1 MVEFIPQKLFLEL
14 QDEEYNDN
22 NFIPRRY
29 TLTHSDDTGQMFL
42 MVGKDYDY
50 SKINGVNEVN
60 DEVLAEWEME
70 GDEYV
75 LKVYIEVDENS
86 DLTQTVERDRIFREE
101 LPLALKAIVYGDRTF
116 LDKHEFLKDSS
127 VVINFKSKL
136 PEYNKVENWG
146 TIKDYT
152 YKLAERN
159 FCLRQI
165 DPQFIPPIIYPPTPG
180 PGPSPGPT
188 PPRPPRPPQG
198 PPERKERII
207 EKALIN
213 TLSPY
218 IKSEIYVAFGRNSY
232 YCLTDAEIIR
242 ARTIRSYGP
251 CSEEY
256 EVIVGLKVG
265 RRPPREN
272 NIRITFVINENS
284 VRVRDVDRPRPR

>member
-1 MVEFIPQKLFLEL
+1 MFEFIPEKLFLES
-14 QDEEYNDN
+14 QDEECYDN

-29 TLTHSDDTGQMFL
+29 TLTHSDDTGQLFL

-50 SKINGVNEVN
+50 SKVNEVD
-60 DEVLAEWEME
+60 DEVLAEWVM
-70 GDEYV
+70 DDDKYI
-75 LKVYIEVDENS
+75 LKVYVEVDGND
-86 DLTQTVERDRIFREE
+86 DLTQTVERERIFREE
-101 LPLALKAIVYGDRTF
+101 LPLALKAIVYGDSTF

-127 VVINFKSKL
+127 IVISFKSKL

-159 FCLRQI
+159 SYLRQI
-165 DPQFIPPIIYPPTPG
+165 TPQFIPPIIYPPNSG
-180 PGPSPGPT
+180 PGPSPGPIP
-188 PPRPPRPPQG
+188 PPRPPEG
-198 PPERKERII
+198 PLEKKERIV
-207 EKALIN
+207 EKSLIN

-232 YCLTDAEIIR
+232 YCLTDAEILR
-242 ARTIRSYGP
+242 TRTIRTYGP

-265 RRPPREN
+265 RRPPKKN

-284 VRVRDVDRPRPR
+284 IRVRDVDRPRPR

>member
-1 MVEFIPQKLFLEL
+1 MFEFIPEKLFLEL
-14 QDEEYNDN
+14 QDEEYYDN

-29 TLTHSDDTGQMFL
+29 TLTHSDDTGRLFL

-50 SKINGVNEVN
+50 SKVNEN
-60 DEVLAEWEME
+60 HDEVLADWVM
-70 GDEYV
+70 DDDKYI
-75 LKVYIEVDENS
+75 LKVYVDVDGNS
-86 DLTQTVERDRIFREE
+86 DLTQAVERDRIFREE
-101 LPLALKAIVYGDRTF
+101 LPLALKAIVFGDSTF
-116 LDKHEFLKDSS
+116 LDKHECLKDSS
-127 VVINFKSKL
+127 IVINFKSKL

-159 FCLRQI
+159 SYFRQI
-165 DPQFIPPIIYPPTPG
+165 NPQFIPPIIYPPSPG
-180 PGPSPGPT
+180 PGPSPGPIP
-188 PPRPPRPPQG
+188 PPRPPEG

-207 EKALIN
+207 EKSLIN

-218 IKSEIYVAFGRNSY
+218 IKSEVYVAFGRNSY
-232 YCLTDAEIIR
+232 YCLGDAEIIR
-242 ARTIRSYGP
+242 ARTIRIFGP

-256 EVIVGLKVG
+256 EVVVGLKVG

-284 VRVRDVDRPRPR
+284 IRVRDVDRPRPR